1 MSDGQRL
8 AEIRARADAATPGP
22 WRTTVFGGRLPER
35 FQVYAPRADNLNV
48 VQAGIGEGNA
58 LLIAHCREDVPYLL
72 ALVADLQRVVADLCE
87 ESDAAAEAMR
97 LRAVLERIAHPKT
110 GRDVWVKLIAE
121 EALRGRDDG
130 KAT

>member
-1 MSDGQRL
+1 MTDEQRRL
-8 AEIRARADAATPGP
+8 EELRLWADEQVP
-22 WRTTVFGGRLPER
+22 TTVPWVRDRVRL
-35 FQVYAPRADNLNV
+35 
-48 VQAGIGEGNA
+48 
-58 LLIAHCREDVPYLL
+58 LL
-72 ALVADLQRVVADLCE
+72 ALVDDLQRVVADLCE
-87 ESDAAAEAMR
+87 ESDAAREAMR

>member
-1 MSDGQRL
+1 MWTGLTVTSVPGYPVRL
-8 AEIRARADAATPGP
+8 YDTRLDAE
-22 WRTTVFGGRLPER
+22 
-35 FQVYAPRADNLNV
+35 
-48 VQAGIGEGNA
+48 
-58 LLIAHCREDVPYLL
+58 
-72 ALVADLQRVVADLCE
+72 ADLQRVLGDLCE